1 MLPTRALFGQARLTL
16 FTRVGCGLCDN
27 ARKTIVQLNN
37 RRPFEYIETYVD
49 EPENKKWK
57 DVYDFDVPVLHV
69 QSVKEGFPKE
79 ATLSDARK
87 LFHRM
92 TEQEVEQLVDE
103 AEK

>member
-1 MLPTRALFGQARLTL
+1 MDFATTP
-16 FTRVGCGLCDN
+16 
-27 ARKTIVQLNN
+27 RKPSSSLHK

-69 QSVKEGFPKE
+69 QSVKEGLPKE
-79 ATLSDARK
+79 ATLSDERK